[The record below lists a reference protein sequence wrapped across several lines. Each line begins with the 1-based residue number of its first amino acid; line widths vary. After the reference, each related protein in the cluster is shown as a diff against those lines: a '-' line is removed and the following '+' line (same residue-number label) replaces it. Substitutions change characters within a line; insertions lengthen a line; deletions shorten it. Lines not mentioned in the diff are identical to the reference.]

1 MLALCTMDNY
11 DEPDLLELMAG
22 PSGAIDTQE
31 DPGLGQDDNS
41 SIGLVS
47 GKPKVKGRKPKR
59 STVPSS
65 DTVSRQEF
73 ADVSGKLA
81 CMAEA
86 IENMQTVILSRPAK
100 RPRLS
105 SDSESDTESA
115 SKAIDELLQES
126 QQGSTT
132 LCPDDQLLDNFEQ
145 LYAEDAP
152 TADAVNDKLAK
163 VVDKMVRHKLPED
176 KTVEKLKTIQRP
188 TNVKNLECTRVN
200 PEIWSSLKPK
210 TRSQDIKFQKVQQ
223 ALLKGIIPVVG
234 VINSLMSRPAATDPP
249 TQVNPDF
256 KVEITKLLDAVA
268 IIGHA
273 NQELNVRRRD
283 LIKPDLNK
291 QFSGLCSPHVPV
303 TGFLFGDD
311 LPQQCK
317 DIQQTNKIGNKVG
330 WSTFRGNDKHD
341 RKRPM
346 HNNRGNSTYTSQF
359 RRGGHLNYQRH
370 NRHRDTQWNAKPR
383 QDVETAK

>member
-126 QQGSTT
+126 QQGSKT

-176 KTVEKLKTIQRP
+176 KAVEKLQTIQRP

-303 TGFLFGDD
+303 TGFLFDDD

-330 WSTFRGNDKHD
+330 
-341 RKRPM
+341 
-346 HNNRGNSTYTSQF
+346 
-359 RRGGHLNYQRH
+359 
-370 NRHRDTQWNAKPR
+370 
-383 QDVETAK
+383 

>member
-1 MLALCTMDNY
+1 MPHHAQCTPIHFSVPEYAYIEFYTSYNYGYMLALCTMDSC
-11 DEPDLLELMAG
+11 DEPDFLELMAG

-31 DPGLGQDDNS
+31 DPGLGQGENS
-41 SIGLVS
+41 SIGGTLS
-47 GKPKVKGRKPKR
+47 KLKVKGRKPKC
-59 STVPSS
+59 SLVPSS

-115 SKAIDELLQES
+115 SKAIDELPQES
-126 QQGSTT
+126 QQGPKTS
-132 LCPDDQLLDNFEQ
+132 CHDDQLLDNFEQ

-163 VVDKMVRHKLPED
+163 IVDKMVRHKLPED
-176 KTVEKLKTIQRP
+176 KAVEKLKAIQRP
-188 TNVKNLECTRVN
+188 TNVKNLECKRVN

-234 VINSLMSRPAATDPP
+234 VINSLMSSPAAT
-249 TQVNPDF
+249 QGIPDF
-256 KVEITKLLDAVA
+256 KSEITKLLDAVA

-283 LIKPDLNK
+283 LIKP
-291 QFSGLCSPHVPV
+291 FSGLCSPHVPV

-341 RKRPM
+341 
-346 HNNRGNSTYTSQF
+346 
-359 RRGGHLNYQRH
+359 
-370 NRHRDTQWNAKPR
+370 
-383 QDVETAK
+383 